1 MSISLFRVSAGAALL
16 AATAVLAS
24 AAPASALAIYQFSG
38 NFQEGNFVPPNASF
52 TLTPS
57 PVTGPDQT
65 FSASQVNLQ
74 CGDAF
79 VTCNSVTFSTD
90 FSPGFDSIA
99 INFTTGSGDQ
109 SVYYYFSP
117 KAFGVDGVYNQD
129 AGAFFNNATL
139 TVAGVPEPATWAM
152 MIAGSGLAG
161 AALRRSKKDRRS
173 MLAGAA

>member
-1 MSISLFRVSAGAALL
+1 MSFSMFRATAGAALL
-16 AATAVLAS
+16 AASAVLAS

-52 TLTPS
+52 TLTPI
-57 PVTGPDQT
+57 PFTGTDET
-65 FSASQVNLQ
+65 FSASQVNLN

-90 FSPGFDSIA
+90 FAPGSDAIE
-99 INFTTGSGDQ
+99 INFTAGNTDETTF
-109 SVYYYFSP
+109 YYFSP

-139 TVAGVPEPATWAM
+139 TVSGVPEPASWAM
-152 MIAGSGLAG
+152 MISGFGLAG
-161 AALRRSKKDRRS
+161 AALRRTRNERRI
-173 MLAGAA
+173 AVAA